1 MALSLSEV
9 LTFDPHEEMFSPLP
23 FVLLRKRKL
32 REVTSLSKGHVVSG
46 WENLSLSPDLSES

>member
-32 REVTSLSKGHVVSG
+32 REAEGFAQHHPASCVLSTK
-46 WENLSLSPDLSES
+46 